1 MDTLNAIRAT
11 SDLPVIV
18 TQPGDYVT
26 RDGRRVTIHEV
37 TQAMEYTYRA
47 KGAFWKMYR
56 GKVRPRGFQAWHV
69 SGRLDVVRE
78 TAGDIV
84 GPWLSDPDLA
94 NFFRVWMNDFISVK
108 GFAGQYGWS
117 EAFAVSVIERGRAA
131 HNAHAERT

>member
-1 MDTLNAIRAT
+1 MDTLNAMRVT
-11 SDLPVIV
+11 SEMPVIV

-37 TQAMEYTYRA
+37 SPATEYTYRA

-56 GKVRPRGFQAWHV
+56 GKVRPRGFQVWHI

-84 GPWLSDPDLA
+84 GPWVDA
-94 NFFRVWMNDFISVK
+94 
-108 GFAGQYGWS
+108 Q
-117 EAFAVSVIERGRAA
+117 
-131 HNAHAERT
+131 